1 VREVDQPKSR
11 KGNPQIVGGALVASL
26 VLGCGGGGELRGT
39 IYRDSDSLYE
49 IGPTGSDWRRLRVDD
64 ENDLAWESR
73 RHHAVM
79 QINSTCDPTSDV
91 PLVSLTNHL
100 LVGFTARDIRDQGLV
115 PLDGRE
121 ALRTHV
127 VANLDGVPRELM
139 LYVLK
144 KDDCVYDMALIA
156 AEGSSFSGAM
166 AEFESFAH
174 GFTTIPREGSPR

>member
-1 VREVDQPKSR
+1 MRIAISR
-11 KGNPQIVGGALVASL
+11 KGNQQSISRLSCAFVASL
-26 VLGCGGGGELRGT
+26 AFGCGAGGELRGSV
-39 IYRDSDSLYE
+39 YRDHESLYE

-64 ENDLAWESR
+64 DNDLAWESN
-73 RHHAVM
+73 RHRAVM

-91 PLVSLTNHL
+91 PLFSLTNHL
-100 LVGFTARDIRDQGLV
+100 LVGFTARDIREQTLV

-127 VANLDGVPRELM
+127 VANLDGVPRELL

-156 AEGSSFSGAM
+156 PEGDSFTSALT
-166 AEFESFAH
+166 EFEPFAH
-174 GFTTIPREGSPR
+174 GFTTTVSR

>member
-1 VREVDQPKSR
+1 MRIAIHVSCAV
-11 KGNPQIVGGALVASL
+11 VAFS
-26 VLGCGGGGELRGT
+26 LGCGGGGELRGSV
-39 IYRDSDSLYE
+39 YRDHESRYE

-64 ENDLAWESR
+64 DNDLAWESG
-73 RHHAVM
+73 RHRAVM

-100 LVGFTARDIRDQGLV
+100 LVGFTARDIREQELV

-127 VANLDGVPRELM
+127 VANLDGVPRELL

-156 AEGSSFSGAM
+156 PEGASFTGAM
-166 AEFESFAH
+166 PEFESFAQ
-174 GFTTIPREGSPR
+174 GFTTNVGEH